1 MRHNSPLSHLFEK
14 PPLLTGKALPKTLV
28 SVVTA
33 LVFDRLEN
41 GYV

>member
-1 MRHNSPLSHLFEK
+1 MRLNSPLTHICEK
-14 PPLLTGKALPKTLV
+14 PRLLSGKALSKTLV

-33 LVFDRLEN
+33 PVFDRLEN